1 MFKQSAAYFAMPA
14 EIKAKNAY
22 KMEIN
27 NGWEAGTE
35 VLDEEFPDLKETYNV
50 GYQHMDG
57 MWPSE

>member
-1 MFKQSAAYFAMPA
+1 MPA